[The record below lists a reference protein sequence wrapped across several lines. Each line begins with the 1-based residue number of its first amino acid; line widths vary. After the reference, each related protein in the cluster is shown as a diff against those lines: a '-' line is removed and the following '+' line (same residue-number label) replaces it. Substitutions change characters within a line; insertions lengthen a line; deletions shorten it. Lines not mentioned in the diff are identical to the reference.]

1 MFELI
6 LHPFA
11 VAISWVWVGIH
22 KGLVALGMSDGS
34 GVAWVLSI
42 ILVTIVVRTLI
53 IPLYLKQIHSSR
65 GMQALQPEIKK
76 LQAKYKG
83 KTDPASRQR
92 MIEEQQALYKK
103 HGASP
108 FSSCLPLLVQMPVL
122 FAIYQVFVN
131 VKYIA
136 DGSYTYRGEPATH
149 LGPIDKTLAAEID
162 HSTVAGVH
170 LSTTLGTAGTAS
182 AMAVFIVLILTMVV
196 LQFWSMRMMLVRNMP
211 PQDDPNNPMVR
222 SQKMMM
228 YMMPAMFIMTGLVFQ
243 MGVLIYMVTGTVWAL
258 LQQIWVL
265 KAMPTPGSPAYV
277 ELLEKRQA
285 GYQSWA
291 REYFTDYEGQRAL
304 AGSDETAISALNAE
318 TLREVKM
325 RGKKAGIATDFPSSM
340 SDGEVLTIY
349 RNLATQTWTTLPD
362 ELWMRGIHRQAEAS
376 AERREQAQ
384 TREQPKRTTK
394 AQRKAATA
402 QEGRAAAAAQESSIS
417 AEELEHR
424 RQERRKAER
433 ERRKKNR

>member
-1 MFELI
+1 M
-6 LHPFA
+6 
-11 VAISWVWVGIH
+11 
-22 KGLVALGMSDGS
+22 
-34 GVAWVLSI
+34 
-42 ILVTIVVRTLI
+42 
-53 IPLYLKQIHSSR
+53 
-65 GMQALQPEIKK
+65 
-76 LQAKYKG
+76 
-83 KTDPASRQR
+83 AS
-92 MIEEQQALYKK
+92 
-103 HGASP
+103 
-108 FSSCLPLLVQMPVL
+108 
-122 FAIYQVFVN
+122 
-131 VKYIA
+131 
-136 DGSYTYRGEPATH
+136 T
-149 LGPIDKTLAAEID
+149 
-162 HSTVAGVH
+162 
-170 LSTTLGTAGTAS
+170 
-182 AMAVFIVLILTMVV
+182 
-196 LQFWSMRMMLVRNMP
+196 
-211 PQDDPNNPMVR
+211 
-222 SQKMMM
+222 QKMMM

-291 REYFTDYEGQRAL
+291 REFFTDYEGQRAL
-304 AGSDETAISALNAE
+304 AGSDEAAVRALTAD
-318 TLREVKM
+318 TLREVKA
-325 RGKKAGIATDFPSSM
+325 RGKKAGIVTDFPSSM

-394 AQRKAATA
+394 AQRKAAAA
-402 QEGRAAAAAQESSIS
+402 QESRAAAAAQESSLS
-417 AEELEHR
+417 AEELERR

>member
-22 KGLVALGMSDGS
+22 KGLVILGMTDGS
-34 GVAWVLSI
+34 GLAWVLSI

-108 FSSCLPLLVQMPVL
+108 FSSCLPLLVQMPIL
-122 FAIYQVFVN
+122 FAIYRVFYN
-131 VKYIA
+131 VKYIT
-136 DGSYTYRGEPATH
+136 DGTYTYRGEPATH
-149 LGPIDKTLAAEID
+149 LGPIDKTLATEID

-170 LSTTLGTAGTAS
+170 LSATLGTAGNIS
-182 AMAVFIVLILTMVV
+182 AIAVFVVLILAMVV

-277 ELLEKRQA
+277 ELLEKRQES
-285 GYQSWA
+285 YQSWA
-291 REYFTDYEGQRAL
+291 REFFTDYEGKRAL
-304 AGSDETAISALNAE
+304 AGSDEDAIAQLNSE
-318 TLREVKM
+318 TLTDVKA
-325 RGKKAGIATDFPSSM
+325 RGKKSGIVTNFPTQM

-349 RNLATQTWTTLPD
+349 RHLAIQTWTTLPD
-362 ELWMRGIHRQAEAS
+362 ELWMKGIHRQAEVS

-384 TREQPKRTTK
+384 LREQPRRRTK
-394 AQRKAATA
+394 AQRLA
-402 QEGRAAAAAQESSIS
+402 QNADSRAEAAAQESTLSS
-417 AEELEHR
+417 EELERR